1 MSMLILV
8 YFQDYRSIVH
18 HVPNGIFALA
28 SPADLISEIKI
39 ICLTK
44 EEFNIK
50 RHQLHIKDDLSSW
63 V

>member
-50 RHQLHIKDDLSSW
+50 HVINST
-63 V
+63 